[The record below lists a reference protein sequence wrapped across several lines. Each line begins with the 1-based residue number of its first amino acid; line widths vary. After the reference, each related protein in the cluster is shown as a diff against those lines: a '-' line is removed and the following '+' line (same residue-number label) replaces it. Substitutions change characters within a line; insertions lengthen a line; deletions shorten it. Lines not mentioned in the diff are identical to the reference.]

1 MVLKVELKNTSP
13 LTLGIKGYASLD
25 VEDEH
30 TALHVGSGCEKVL
43 ATPVMIALME
53 AAAVDCVEHRLPA
66 KHTSLGI
73 HISIDHKAPTPVG
86 HSIKAIAELIEID
99 DQRLK
104 FNVTAED
111 NLRTIGSGFHIRCI
125 VKIEEFRRKLDNLKS

>member
-1 MVLKVELKNTSP
+1 MELKDTSP

-25 VEDEH
+25 VEEEH
-30 TALHVGSGCEKVL
+30 TAFYVGSGCEKVL

-53 AAAVDCVEHRLPA
+53 SAAVDCVEHRLPP

-73 HISIDHKAPTPVG
+73 HISVDHKAPTPVG
-86 HSIKAIAELIEID
+86 HSIKATAELVEIN

-104 FNVTAED
+104 FNVAVVD
-111 NLRTIGSGFHIRCI
+111 NLRMIGSGMHIRVI
-125 VKIEEFRRKLDNLKS
+125 VKIEEFRNRLSKLKS